1 MSLKNNKK
9 NSNTHFFWLL
19 IVYRKKTGNSNGL
32 IKQIHSFFRS
42 AHERDLLSVK
52 ILCSISAAPPYSS
65 LVLLYTYLC
74 EFQSPDLP
82 PLPSCTLDPEILLV
96 FFFFLPFST
105 GAFTAS
111 LIASS
116 NNNIKPRILK
126 IWIHVH
132 KTIWWI
138 LSETPQD
145 EWISL
150 CPASFPPEL
159 VLHLYPQH
167 RNQLESQQVKN
178 PETFKNLFNEII
190 VYWYNDKFY
199 VSTWQSH
206 GTQFLA
212 KTLDVAVEVFFFSF

>member
-1 MSLKNNKK
+1 MNFNPPTFLPFPVALLTLKYC
-9 NSNTHFFWLL
+9 F
-19 IVYRKKTGNSNGL
+19 
-32 IKQIHSFFRS
+32 
-42 AHERDLLSVK
+42 
-52 ILCSISAAPPYSS
+52 
-65 LVLLYTYLC
+65 
-74 EFQSPDLP
+74 
-82 PLPSCTLDPEILLV
+82 

-178 PETFKNLFNEII
+178 PEAFKNLFNEII

-212 KTLDVAVEVFFFSF
+212 KTLDVAVEVFFFFFLDVISNKAKYPHSVCGFTQAVKGLKTKTKVSRRQRNFPQDCITHHPYYHEKVI